1 MCGDSIYTKKIDFLK
16 SLGSDR
22 VRHGGETL
30 LEHLICTHDI
40 LNNLGE
46 DQFLLDAGLFHS
58 VYGTVYFMPKS
69 GLVDNRQ
76 VIIDLI
82 GKQAEEI
89 VYWFCIIDHPRLPEI
104 NKFEEPLKSNLIK
117 LHDANL
123 EAQEKMMT
131 WEEAYGL

>member
-1 MCGDSIYTKKIDFLK
+1 MCVDFISTKKINFLK
-16 SLGSDR
+16 SIGSDK
-22 VRHGGETL
+22 VNHCEETL

-40 LNNLGE
+40 LHKLGE

-58 VYGTVYFMPKS
+58 VYGTAYFMPKS

-104 NKFEEPLKSNLIK
+104 NKFEEPLKTNLIK